1 LQEARRRRQEEEAE
15 EERRLMQEIQA
26 AEEEKKRKAEEE
38 ERKRREAEEEERR
51 KQAEARA
58 EQIRLEQEESAKRAQ
73 AQAMVR
79 QKSREQAEEAE
90 LRHKEPAGAEAGA
103 ERGKDACA
111 RCLGHQ
117 KCVWPAV
124 GKKSQQRSCEGCVKA
139 KCACLMPGE
148 KPKPRGKA
156 KDVDVGRK
164 ERAERTEQPEA
175 GPSRRP
181 ETSGAGEGRSREL
194 RYLRSIDSRLEE
206 MCSELRSV
214 SRSLLLLLPAVGVN
228 EMEPLR
234 WAAGS
239 TRAVSQDFEYMGMA
253 GIEEPEAEMT
263 DGSEAESSSEGLEEE
278 EEEEEEKEEA
288 EKEDEDE
295 DAEYVEDEEEK

>member
-1 LQEARRRRQEEEAE
+1 LQEARQRRQKEEAE
-15 EERRLMQEIQA
+15 EERCLLQEIQA

-38 ERKRREAEEEERR
+38 DRKLRE
-51 KQAEARA
+51 AEARA
-58 EQIRLEQEESAKRAQ
+58 ERIRLEQEESAKRAQ

-124 GKKSQQRSCEGCVKA
+124 GRKSQQRSCEGCVKA

-164 ERAERTEQPEA
+164 ERAEIMEQPEA

-239 TRAVSQDFEYMGMA
+239 TRTVSQDFEYMGMA

-263 DGSEAESSSEGLEEE
+263 DGSEAEESSEGPEEE
-278 EEEEEEKEEA
+278 EEEEEEKEEED
-288 EKEDEDE
+288 EKEEDEDE

>member
-15 EERRLMQEIQA
+15 EERRLLQEIQA

-38 ERKRREAEEEERR
+38 DRKRKE
-51 KQAEARA
+51 AEARA
-58 EQIRLEQEESAKRAQ
+58 ERIRLEQEESAKRAQ

-90 LRHKEPAGAEAGA
+90 LRHQEPAGAEAGA

-164 ERAERTEQPEA
+164 ERAEIAEQPEA
-175 GPSRRP
+175 GPSRRA

-253 GIEEPEAEMT
+253 GIEEPETEMT

>member
-15 EERRLMQEIQA
+15 KERRLLQEIQA

-38 ERKRREAEEEERR
+38 DRKWKE
-51 KQAEARA
+51 AEARA
-58 EQIRLEQEESAKRAQ
+58 ERIRLEQEESAKRAQ
-73 AQAMVR
+73 VQAMVR
-79 QKSREQAEEAE
+79 QKSCEQAEEAE
-90 LRHKEPAGAEAGA
+90 LRHKEPAGVEAGA

-124 GKKSQQRSCEGCVKA
+124 GKKSQQRSCKGCVKA

-164 ERAERTEQPEA
+164 ERAKRAEQPEA

-181 ETSGAGEGRSREL
+181 ETSEASEGRLREL
-194 RYLRSIDSRLEE
+194 RYLRSINSRLEE

-214 SRSLLLLLPAVGVN
+214 SRSLLLLLSVIGVN

-263 DGSEAESSSEGLEEE
+263 DGSEAEESSEGP
-278 EEEEEEKEEA
+278 EEEEKEKED
-288 EKEDEDE
+288 EKKDEDE
-295 DAEYVEDEEEK
+295 DAKYVEDKEEK